1 MTDSKKDGAV
11 KAIGLMSGTSLDGI
25 DAAILETDGEGVI
38 TPGPA
43 LTRAYDPEL
52 RACLRAA
59 LEEAGG
65 TPLGAK
71 MSEEIRQTEISLT
84 MEHAGAVKGLLSDAG
99 LKADEI
105 SYIGFHGQTILHRP
119 RDHRSCQIGDGAML
133 AAETAIPVVNEF
145 RKADIAN
152 GGQGAPFASL
162 YHRARALNADAL
174 LPMVVLNIGGVAN
187 VTYIGPEDVLLAF
200 DTGPGNAPID
210 DWMVKHMGE
219 PMDRDGA
226 IAEKG
231 VVNQDAVLQML
242 SHPYFAHPPPKS
254 LDRFDFTNEFVSGLS
269 PEDAV
274 ATLTALTVL
283 SIVRGMEHFPAQER
297 GWLVA
302 GGGRHN
308 KAMMESLR
316 GVIRAPVLPVEK
328 AGWRGDFLEAEAFA
342 YLAVRSAKG
351 LPLSL
356 PSTTG
361 VPQPMTGGRL
371 HLPT

>member
-1 MTDSKKDGAV
+1 MSKG
-11 KAIGLMSGTSLDGI
+11 M
-25 DAAILETDGEGVI
+25 
-38 TPGPA
+38 
-43 LTRAYDPEL
+43 
-52 RACLRAA
+52 
-59 LEEAGG
+59 
-65 TPLGAK
+65 
-71 MSEEIRQTEISLT
+71 RQTEISLT
-84 MEHAGAVKGLLSDAG
+84 MEHARAVKGLLSDAG

-105 SYIGFHGQTILHRP
+105 AYIGFHGQTVLHRP
-119 RDHRSCQIGDGAML
+119 RDARSWQIGDGAML

-145 RKADIAN
+145 RQADIAN

-162 YHRARALNADAL
+162 YHRARALNAGAL

-187 VTYIGPEDVLLAF
+187 VTYIGPDDVLLAF

-231 VVNQDAVLQML
+231 VVNQDAVMQML
-242 SHPYFAHPPPKS
+242 SHPYFALPPPKS

-283 SIVRGMEHFPAQER
+283 SIVRGTEHFPAQER
-297 GWLVA
+297 GWLVT

-308 KAMMESLR
+308 AAMMQSLG
-316 GVIRAPVLPVEK
+316 GVLRAPVLPVEK

-361 VPQPMTGGRL
+361 IAEPKTGGRL